1 MECSKCGAINNDG
14 ASFCVKCLS
23 PLKKNDNISIQS
35 NASLTNGVQ
44 VQPNASLTNGVQAQS
59 NASLTNEVMNQSGD
73 SSNFQNKNVKNEI
86 DNSIIRRS
94 IKKDAKSR
102 KKGPVIVSYVI
113 MLVSIIVIYSA
124 FAYFSIQNFMNQYNT
139 FSQVDSDVSLFYLGY
154 ILVAII
160 EFLLLFIITKTSLEV
175 SRGNKVTVGQSFAY
189 VLNHLGTWLKT
200 LGLYILFFIV
210 LFICLYVLLF
220 KLAISPILVV
230 LIFVILLLYFTP
242 VLAVYLFLAVDD
254 INSIDLK
261 EGRLNKCMELVHGH
275 RTEYFA
281 LLLSFIGWILLMV
294 IASNLIGTWL
304 ISYYIRTFISLS
316 IYTIP
321 LMYLVMLLP
330 MLLFSIWLVPYMQV
344 SFANWYRYIN
354 KEAEYKNASD
364 GITNQLL
371 IALVILVY
379 VIIFAL
385 QFIG

>member
-35 NASLTNGVQ
+35 
-44 VQPNASLTNGVQAQS
+44 NASLTNGVQAQS

-113 MLVSIIVIYSA
+113 MLVLIIVIYSA

-139 FSQVDSDVSLFYLGY
+139 FSQVNSDVSLFYLGY

-304 ISYYIRTFISLS
+304 ISYIRTFISLS